1 MLNEFHVA
9 FGSYQN
15 VYNKNDKD
23 LLVGFQYLFDILSKR
38 DFSEEKYQL
47 ENDRIVSREISEYLL
62 SPSGLHH
69 ESPMLVS
76 YSKDTYDVLHE
87 IKSIVQK
94 KKNIIPIAVAHYKVV
109 QLETGLE
116 NPLDVLTKDNAIH
129 EDIITAV
136 RKILLAISK

>member
-9 FGSYQN
+9 FGSYPN

-38 DFSEEKYQL
+38 DFPEERYQL
-47 ENDRIVSREISEYLL
+47 KNDRIVSREISEYLL
-62 SPSGLHH
+62 SPSGLQH

-94 KKNIIPIAVAHYKVV
+94 KKNIIPISVAHYKVV
-109 QLETGLE
+109 QSETELE
-116 NPLDVLTKDNAIH
+116 NPLDVLKEDNMVQ

-136 RKILLAISK
+136 KNIFLSVSK